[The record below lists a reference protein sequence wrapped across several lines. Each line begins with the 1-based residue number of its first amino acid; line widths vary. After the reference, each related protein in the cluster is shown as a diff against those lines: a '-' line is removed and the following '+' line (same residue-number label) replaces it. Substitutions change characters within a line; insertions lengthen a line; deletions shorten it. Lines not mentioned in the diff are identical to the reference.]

1 MNNKKI
7 AIITENKSDLSE
19 LLQKAIPGT
28 RIIKPE
34 HLTLVDLDAFD
45 AIAVLG
51 GTQEK
56 PLMLQP
62 RSRASI
68 EAQIKRGKK
77 VFIEYCSAVG
87 LSYYGPPTPTRFDR
101 LVFCGED
108 GGEFGLSQGDL
119 LDDQCNT
126 ALRSYPSAHPEYRP
140 VLQYIRKDAHRRIP
154 VSPELYEDSTYR
166 ALWLENNDRLMVCT
180 IRLCNFVK
188 ARFSP
193 LTKWKGLADYIV
205 SWLYDE
211 RVTISGFIEDAYS
224 TRAFAGEDSF
234 EARLRESIQ
243 QGVSWFREAGLLI
256 DEGREGIME
265 GIATEIYP
273 DGKQRVLT
281 DVRNDCTGEVSMAY
295 FMHYLLTGDPN
306 SKLVSDRLISVCF
319 DVLQE
324 KEEARLKGMLRWS
337 GWQWGI
343 CYQDDA
349 ARVLI
354 PQLLKCLYTG
364 SDDYLAECTDA
375 LHFLVSTTGT
385 DGTRIGRTNN
395 MYLTE
400 AEIRRLASE
409 PGNFPSGHYN
419 GYYLASLLLG
429 YQLTGI
435 ELFKETAVK
444 GMRTIMDAYPN
455 TRREHSETQEMC
467 RLILPLAW
475 LYWVTN
481 DDEHKEWLYRVT
493 KDLQRVRHSSGA
505 YLEWDTGYQANRSVK
520 NDTEECSLLTNNGDP
535 IADFL
540 YSVNWLPIGFMQA
553 YFVTGDDYFMELWR
567 DLAKFMISAQLR
579 SGNKQLH
586 GGWARAFDVELMEVF
601 GLPKDTGWGPWVIE
615 SGWTVAEIVS
625 GLAMG
630 AMSER
635 LKPFYSCRVVE

>member
-1 MNNKKI
+1 MERKM
-7 AIITENKSDLSE
+7 AIITESQSDLSE
-19 LLQKAIPGT
+19 LLQKASTGT
-28 RIIKPE
+28 RIINPE
-34 HLTLVDLDAFD
+34 HLSLADLDAFD

-56 PLMLQP
+56 PLLLTP
-62 RSRASI
+62 RNRASI

-77 VFIEYCSAVG
+77 VFIEYCGAVG
-87 LSYYGPPTPTRFDR
+87 LSFYSPPSPTRYDR

-108 GGEFGLSQGDL
+108 RGKFGLSQGDL

-126 ALRSYPSAHPEYRP
+126 ALRSYPSLHPGYRP
-140 VLQYIRKDAHRRIP
+140 ILHYVRKDVHRSMQ

-166 ALWLENNDRLMVCT
+166 ALWLENNDRLMVCSF
-180 IRLCNFVK
+180 RLSNFVK

-193 LTKWKGLADYIV
+193 LLKWKGLADYIV
-205 SWLYDE
+205 SWLCDE
-211 RVTISGFIEDAYS
+211 QVKVSGFIEDEYRI
-224 TRAFAGEDSF
+224 RAFTGEDSF
-234 EARLRESIQ
+234 EARLRDTIE
-243 QGVSWFREAGLLI
+243 QGVAWFREAELLI

-273 DGKQRVLT
+273 DGMQHVLT
-281 DVRNDCTGEVSMAY
+281 DVRNDCTGEASMAY
-295 FMHYLLTGDPN
+295 FMHYLLTGDAN

-319 DVLQE
+319 DILQE
-324 KEEARLKGMLRWS
+324 KEETRHKGMLRWS
-337 GWQWGI
+337 GWQWGT

-385 DGTRIGRTNN
+385 DGTRVSRTDNIK
-395 MYLTE
+395 LTE

-429 YQLTGI
+429 YRLTGI

-444 GMRTIMDAYPN
+444 GMHTIMAAYPN

-467 RLILPLAW
+467 RLILPIAW

-481 DDEHKEWLYRVT
+481 DDEHKAWLYRVT
-493 KDLQRVRHSSGA
+493 QDLQRVRHSSGA
-505 YLEWDTGYQANRSVK
+505 YLEWDTGYQANRSAK
-520 NDTEECSLLTNNGDP
+520 NDTDECSLLTNNGDP

-540 YSVNWLPIGFMQA
+540 YS
-553 YFVTGDDYFMELWR
+553 
-567 DLAKFMISAQLR
+567 
-579 SGNKQLH
+579 
-586 GGWARAFDVELMEVF
+586 
-601 GLPKDTGWGPWVIE
+601 
-615 SGWTVAEIVS
+615 
-625 GLAMG
+625 
-630 AMSER
+630 
-635 LKPFYSCRVVE
+635 